1 MSASSAR
8 ANAREAVIL
17 ALLAAAP
24 AVAQWLDYPTAGVPR
39 KSDGSPNLSA
49 PPPRTPD
56 GKPDLSGIWTMMC
69 PTAKG
74 LVMCLPETYVSREF
88 ADIGRSLD
96 GGLPYQPWAADEVKA
111 RREQN
116 GKDDP
121 FTHCLPGTPARI
133 HTVPFLRKIVQTR
146 GLLLFLSEANA
157 SYRQIFTD
165 GRPLPE
171 DPNPSWNG
179 YSTGHW
185 EGDTLVVE
193 TNGFRDGQWLDRW
206 GSPLTDEAQMTE
218 KFRRVNFGTLEIVL
232 TVDDPKAYTKPW
244 TVRLS
249 QSIALNTELLDW
261 ICLENEKDFPHL
273 VGK

>member
-1 MSASSAR
+1 MLSSG
-8 ANAREAVIL
+8 ANVRKGVIF
-17 ALLAAAP
+17 ALLAAVP
-24 AVAQWLDYPTAGVPR
+24 AVAQWLSYPTAGVP
-39 KSDGSPNLSA
+39 KGPDGSPNLNA
-49 PPPRTPD
+49 PTPRTSD

-96 GGLPYQPWAADEVKA
+96 GGLPFQPWAAAEVKA
-111 RREQN
+111 RRAEN

-121 FTHCLPGTPARI
+121 FTHCLPGTLARI
-133 HTVPFLRKIVQTR
+133 HTVPFLRKIVQTPE
-146 GLLLFLSEANA
+146 LLLFLSEANA

-165 GRPLPE
+165 GRSLPE

-185 EGDTLVVE
+185 EGDTLVVD
-193 TNGFRDGQWLDRW
+193 TNGFQDGQWLDRW
-206 GSPLTDEAQMTE
+206 GSPLTDQARMTE
-218 KFRRVNFGTLEIVL
+218 KFKRPNFGTLDIEL
-232 TVDDPKAYTKPW
+232 TVNDPKAYTKPW
-244 TVRLS
+244 TVRLN

-261 ICLENEKDFPHL
+261 ICLENEKDSIHL
-273 VGK
+273 R